1 MHFQAALSIAVFGAS
16 ALAHAVQ
23 EARQNSCV
31 MCTEVVPTC
40 PVCPASQECFVSVPQ
55 DCTECPQAYC
65 ADAAADATPTPTGIL
80 GGTTSST
87 SDGGFTLPT
96 ASQSESST
104 GTSTTS
110 PSSTTTATAASG
122 STTASGASS
131 TGASRSATGT
141 AEAPG
146 AESSAPAASG
156 VGKNG
161 DVAGVLRLALLMAV
175 PVLGLQ
181 WL

>member
-1 MHFQAALSIAVFGAS
+1 MYFQAALSLAVFGAL
-16 ALAHAVQ
+16 ALADAQ
-23 EARQNSCV
+23 EPRQNSCV

-40 PVCPASQECFVSVPQ
+40 PVCPDSQQCFVSVPQ
-55 DCTECPQAYC
+55 GCTECPEAYC

-87 SDGGFTLPT
+87 SEGGFTLPT
-96 ASQSESST
+96 ASESETSAAT
-104 GTSTTS
+104 ATATSTS
-110 PSSTTTATAASG
+110 SSSTTT
-122 STTASGASS
+122 TTAPEGSS
-131 TGASRSATGT
+131 TGASDSATGT

-156 VGKNG
+156 VGRNA
-161 DVAGVLRLALLMAV
+161 DLAGVLGVALWVVA

-181 WL
+181 WLC